1 METASVSLATTVP
14 RLVPGRYAEWR
25 PLMENHL
32 LRAGASAR
40 DYKEEIA
47 DWTALVTAV
56 EDWSRADETASIAH
70 ALGRSSSSVKAGPTD
85 AEKEMRRGAT
95 TLVGRVKKVY
105 ALLYQALSD
114 DLRRLVEHVSQGDAY
129 SLWLWL
135 EKRFQSTEQDNIGD
149 LWDQFTTLSQIDDE
163 SFDEYKA
170 RVDRVYNLL
179 SLAKDK
185 PSMGQYAHRLLWKLS
200 SRYKQAVLALKAG
213 DKLKD
218 ADKIVWDEIVA
229 FVNNYER
236 SEQRL
241 SESDAAT
248 DGSVMS
254 ATSVPADRR
263 RAGRG
268 GAVTHGSLAG
278 IECFNCNKM
287 GHLARN
293 CREPRR
299 ARRQDDDDSHA
310 TSNAGRY
317 RSDDDDEDDGDGRD
331 RSRHNDNKKIN
342 SHVGRGDKNYQGR
355 AMSVRDISGVT
366 DDRGTGR
373 PRQTAR
379 CSRPGGPGGIRDGQ
393 ASVFY

>member
-1 METASVSLATTVP
+1 MTLRPVAP
-14 RLVPGRYAEWR
+14 QGQYAAWR

-32 LRAGASAR
+32 LRAGITTR
-40 DYKEEIA
+40 DYKEAIA
-47 DWTALVTAV
+47 DWAALVTAV
-56 EDWSRADETASIAH
+56 EDWSRADENASIAH
-70 ALGRSSSSVKAGPTD
+70 ALGRGSSSSKAGPSA

-95 TLVGRVKKVY
+95 ELVSRVKKAY
-105 ALLYQALSD
+105 ALLYQALSE
-114 DLRRLVEHVSQGDAY
+114 DLRRLVEHVTQGDAHA
-129 SLWLWL
+129 LWLWL

-149 LWDQFTTLSQIDDE
+149 LWDQFTTLSQNDDE

-170 RVDRVYNLL
+170 RVDRVFNLL

-241 SESDAAT
+241 SASDAAT

-263 RAGRG
+263 RTGRG
-268 GAVTHGSLAG
+268 GAVVTHGSLAG

-317 RSDDDDEDDGDGRD
+317 RSDDEQDDGDGRD
-331 RSRHNDNKKIN
+331 RSRHSDYTKN
-342 SHVGRGDKNYQGR
+342 SHVGRGDKNFQGR
-355 AMSVRDISGVT
+355 AMAVHGISGET
-366 DDRGTGR
+366 DNDGGGIGR
-373 PRQTAR
+373 PRQMAR
-379 CSRPGGPGGIRDGQ
+379 CSRRGGPGGTQEYVGRDEEICT
-393 ASVFY
+393 FD